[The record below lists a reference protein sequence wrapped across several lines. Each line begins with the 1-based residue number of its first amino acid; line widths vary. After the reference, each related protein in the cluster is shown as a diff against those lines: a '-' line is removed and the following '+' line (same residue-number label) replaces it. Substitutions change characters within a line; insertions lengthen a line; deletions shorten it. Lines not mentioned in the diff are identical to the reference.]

1 MSVSID
7 ESSSSLLVKRK
18 NDHTHEVEEGGFE
31 SWKVWGSF
39 DKSANDLDSRVNGNK
54 NGKPFVSTAEQY
66 VNYESS
72 ENQMS
77 MLDAVPPQKKEKG
90 KKTDLEPIPGFEGD
104 LYVRGNC
111 DKEVYNHKR
120 YQYAMSSYDDKS
132 FNPSIIACARNEAD
146 VIRVVK
152 YANNQKIA
160 VSIRTGK
167 RHYN

>member
-18 NDHTHEVEEGGFE
+18 NDHAHEVEEGGFE
-31 SWKVWGSF
+31 SWGSF

-54 NGKPFVSTAEQY
+54 NGKSFVSTAEQY
-66 VNYESS
+66 DESS
-72 ENQMS
+72 ENQTS

-90 KKTDLEPIPGFEGD
+90 KNTDFEPIPGFEGD

-167 RHYN
+167 RHSCNHN